1 MKHLLILSFFA
12 LLGYST
18 IAQTVDFT
26 VPKSA
31 VLKKD
36 ADFVKYESDIMK
48 CIDWFEAT
56 PQSVDPKK
64 RKSANSFFIAWL
76 SGTSKVRVEIN
87 EKVVSFAN
95 QQPELLVYFMA
106 GWVKYALLNQDI
118 DITNVESTYEG
129 LLFALKY
136 YEKGN
141 DVKRNKD
148 VDALVKKMN
157 NNELLP
163 YVEKLVK

>member
-1 MKHLLILSFFA
+1 
-12 LLGYST
+12 
-18 IAQTVDFT
+18 
-26 VPKSA
+26 
-31 VLKKD
+31 
-36 ADFVKYESDIMK
+36 
-48 CIDWFEAT
+48 
-56 PQSVDPKK
+56 
-64 RKSANSFFIAWL
+64 
-76 SGTSKVRVEIN
+76 
-87 EKVVSFAN
+87 
-95 QQPELLVYFMA
+95 MA

-118 DITNVESTYEG
+118 DITNVEGTYEG